1 MRPCKRKLL
10 ISKFLPVAL
19 IGVIYFG
26 VLVTDVRAIDIIEQ
40 GAPAP
45 YGGLIFDD
53 ESSGKLLLDV
63 QKIAIMEET
72 VKNLEAQVETLKASG
87 ANYGQQIINLEQTAA
102 NLKKMVELCKQLLET
117 EEQRSALYK
126 ERSEFYI
133 EQGQTKDQLLD
144 QQQKMIEELT
154 IEAKKKSFW
163 QPLAIGEFFT
173 IIGLA
178 LALAL

>member
-1 MRPCKRKLL
+1 MIC
-10 ISKFLPVAL
+10 
-19 IGVIYFG
+19 FG
-26 VLVTDVRAIDIIEQ
+26 VSVTEARAVDIIEE
-40 GAPAP
+40 GTPAP

-63 QKIAIMEET
+63 QKISLMEET
-72 VKNLEAQVETLKASG
+72 VKNLQAQVDTLKSTG

-102 NLKKMVELCKQLLET
+102 NLQQMVELGKQLLEL
-117 EEQRSALYK
+117 EKQQSALYK

-133 EQGQTKDQLLD
+133 AQGETKDQLLD

-154 IEAKKKSFW
+154 KEAKKKSFW
-163 QPLAIGEFFT
+163 QPIAIGEFFT

-178 LALAL
+178 IGLLL